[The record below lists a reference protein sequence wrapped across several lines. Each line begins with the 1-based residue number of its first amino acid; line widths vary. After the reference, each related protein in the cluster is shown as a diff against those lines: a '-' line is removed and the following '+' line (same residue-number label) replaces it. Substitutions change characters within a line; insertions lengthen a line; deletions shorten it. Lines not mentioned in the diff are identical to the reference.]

1 MAIGGAG
8 VCSPAVSTLSW
19 IALVAAL
26 VLIVPAAIR
35 IAIVLV
41 PRSADGPDDGRA
53 RALDTIWTIIPLGLL
68 AVLIAFSVAA
78 A

>member
-1 MAIGGAG
+1 MLEYARRPVG
-8 VCSPAVSTLSW
+8 TLSW

-35 IAIVLV
+35 IVTVLM
-41 PRSADGPDDGRA
+41 PRGGDVEATQPG
-53 RALDTIWTIIPLGLL
+53 RALDAVWTVAPFVLL
-68 AVLIAFSVAA
+68 AALVAFSVAA

>member
-1 MAIGGAG
+1 MGFSGAG

-35 IAIVLV
+35 IVVHLL
-41 PRSADGPDDGRA
+41 PRSSNTEPSGRA
-53 RALDTIWTIIPLGLL
+53 RALEAVWTIGPFVFL
-68 AVLIAFSVAA
+68 AALIGFSVGVA
-78 A
+78 